1 VKILL
6 GTHHLEIRAGSE
18 LFTAEL
24 AHSIQARGHEVAV
37 FTFFKGKIAELI
49 EANDIP
55 VFSPDNATAMARF
68 TPDIV
73 QTCHLPCA
81 HFLRSV
87 VPDAIRVH
95 AMLGVIPSLEAPPL
109 DGGAFS
115 LGLAVSEEV
124 VDRINQTS
132 FGRDVDTA
140 IFRNWF
146 DDKAVMTSAR
156 ALKSHGRLR
165 VGVISNHIAPELID
179 ALAALE
185 AAGGVEVD
193 YFGVQRRSVV
203 VDGRFLAKYD
213 LVISIGRTS
222 LLAAACGVPCIMAD
236 IHGSDGL
243 LTVDNLDHVRTVN
256 FSGRLQ
262 KHPITKTHVQ
272 EEIDKLRS
280 HDREQLRNRIA
291 VEYSLASRTEWLLV
305 RFEGLLADRRN
316 GAQKFL
322 RNPSIFEAP
331 GEGLVYAEITG
342 TVRELRKQLEAAQQ
356 QIETAQQQIE
366 TAQQQIETAQ
376 QEIAA
381 LGMLGI
387 PQRIRRKWKQLIR
400 KSPR

>member
-1 VKILL
+1 MKILL
-6 GTHHLEIRAGSE
+6 GTHHLELRAGSE

-55 VFSPDNATAMARF
+55 VFSPDNATALVRF

-124 VDRINQTS
+124 VDRIKRTP

-146 DDKAVMTSAR
+146 DDEAVTSA
-156 ALKSHGRLR
+156 ATLKSPGRLR
-165 VGVISNHIAPELID
+165 VAVISNHIAPQLVD

-185 AAGGVEVD
+185 AAGGVRAD
-193 YFGVQRRSVV
+193 YFGVQRTSVV
-203 VDGRFLAKYD
+203 VDGRLLAKYD
-213 LVISIGRTS
+213 LVVSIGRTS

-243 LTVDNLDHVRTVN
+243 LTADNLDHVRTVN
-256 FSGRLQ
+256 FSGRLK
-262 KHPITKTHVQ
+262 KHPITKTHMQ
-272 EEIDKLRS
+272 EEIDKSRS
-280 HDREQLRNRIA
+280 YDREELRNRIA
-291 VEYSLASRTEWLLV
+291 AEYSLASRTDWLLA
-305 RFEGLLADRRN
+305 RFKALLADRRN
-316 GAQKFL
+316 AAQ
-322 RNPSIFEAP
+322 NCNTSIFDAP

-342 TVRELRKQLEAAQQ
+342 TVRELRRQLEAARQ
-356 QIETAQQQIE
+356 QIEA
-366 TAQQQIETAQ
+366 AQ
-376 QEIAA
+376 QEVAA

-387 PQRIRRKWKQLIR
+387 PQRLRRKWKQLTR
-400 KSPR
+400 KSSR